1 MTVSEFPWSPDP
13 APLRPAQAFSPLPT
27 LGNPALWKILKQKI
41 AASPQQRLTFAEYMD
56 CVLYQPQ
63 EGYYATHVQLGR
75 QGDFVTAPH
84 LAADFGELLAVQCI
98 AIWDSLGR
106 PALFTW
112 VEMGAGEGVLARDM
126 LRSLQQQAPACFAAL
141 DYCIVESS
149 AYLRDRQRQTLQ
161 PLGSLAEGVRW
172 QRLEDLPENGITGCF
187 FSNELVDAFPVHQVI
202 VQAGQLREI
211 YVTIAP
217 GSYETEPRLQEVI
230 GDLSTPALRT
240 YFDRLRINLLSGQY
254 PDGYR
259 TEVNLAALDWLA
271 MVASRLDRGY
281 VLTIDYGYPAPRY
294 YNPRRP
300 QGTLQ
305 CYYQQGHH
313 NDPYVYVGHQDLTA
327 HVDFTTLQIWGETQG
342 LTLIGFA
349 QQGPY
354 LMALGLGDRL
364 SALANNQEY
373 LTGQQLQQLLQRR
386 QALHDLINPLGMGNF
401 GVLLQAK
408 GLGAAAT
415 TAWPLHQQTI
425 PLS

>member
-1 MTVSEFPWSPDP
+1 MREFPWPLDP
-13 APLRPAQAFSPLPT
+13 LVIPCSQAFRPLPT
-27 LGNPALWKILKQKI
+27 LGNPALWEILNQKM
-41 AASPQQRLTFAEYMD
+41 AANPQQRLTFAEYMD
-56 CVLYQPQ
+56 CVLYHPQ
-63 EGYYATHVQLGR
+63 QGYYAACVQLGK

-84 LAADFGELLAVQCI
+84 IAADFAELLATQCI
-98 AIWDSLGR
+98 AIWDSLGQ
-106 PALFTW
+106 PAAFTW
-112 VEMGAGEGVLARDM
+112 VEMGAGEGVFARDM

-161 PLGSLAEGVRW
+161 SLASLADGVRW
-172 QRLEDLPENGITGCF
+172 QRLEDLPEEGITGCF
-187 FSNELVDAFPVHQVI
+187 FSNELVDAFPVHRVI
-202 VQAGQLREI
+202 VQAGELQEI

-217 GSYETEPRLQEVI
+217 ADDAPEPRLQEVI
-230 GDLSTPALRT
+230 GNLSTPALGT
-240 YFDRLRINLLSGQY
+240 YFDRLGINLHSGQY

-271 MVASRLDRGY
+271 TVASRLRQGY
-281 VLTIDYGYPAPRY
+281 VLTIDYGYPATSY
-294 YNPRRP
+294 YNPRRS

-327 HVDFTTLQIWGETQG
+327 HVDFTTLQIWGEAQG
-342 LTLIGFA
+342 LTTVGLT

-354 LMALGLGDRL
+354 LMALGLGERL
-364 SALANNQEY
+364 RALANNQEY

-401 GVLLQAK
+401 GVLFQAK

-415 TAWPLHQQTI
+415 TAWPLHQQNI
-425 PLS
+425 PFS